1 MYSIVQESH
10 DAIQM
15 VKAGNE
21 TEIVDALYRISSLVN
36 KTVDSDEALELILAT
51 VIEVLDGNRA
61 NIALRIPESEKLRIE
76 VSWGN
81 PKLEGEVELEIGQG
95 IAGWVALHGKPLLV
109 PDVRKDPRYFSLS
122 PRTRSEIAVPM
133 EERGAEIGVLNVESE
148 DVDAFDERALKVLT
162 LLSNEASKVIGRLWL
177 IEQLRRRA
185 LQMEALIGMGQS
197 LVLEIDLR
205 ELLQRLTRNA
215 LKITDCCLCALFLY
229 EGEEELLRLEA
240 LADESGIRDHR
251 EILKLSDSAIGTAVL
266 RKRQVEVLDLRKTE
280 EHHFTELIQEDGL
293 VSMLSTPI
301 LYEDSPI
308 GVLNAYTDRPHRFD
322 NEVRNTFATLAS
334 LGAAAIQNA
343 RLYTRTLE
351 SEEKLRRSDKL
362 TTLGFLSAEI
372 AHEIRNP
379 LTVLKLLLESLDLN
393 FEPTD
398 PRHTDFNIIKD
409 KLDHLE
415 SIVTRVLDFGR
426 SDESNWIRLELHHLI
441 QESLLLMRLKFEQS
455 KVRVTFQREDP
466 PIFVRAK
473 RGQLEQV
480 FLNLLLNAVQ
490 AMPRGGE
497 INIHAYLDRRE
508 GNSIAVTE
516 ISDTGPGIPKKDQ
529 ERIFESTLLEKNER
543 KGLGLNIVKR
553 IMTGHQGDIEITSS
567 SSSGTTFTGW
577 LPAEP

>member
-1 MYSIVQESH
+1 
-10 DAIQM
+10 M
-15 VKAGNE
+15 VKTGNE

-36 KTVDSDEALELILAT
+36 KTEDSDEALELILAT

-61 NIALRIPESEKLRIE
+61 SIALRVPESENLRIE
-76 VSWGN
+76 VSSGS
-81 PKLEGEVELEIGQG
+81 PKLNGKIELEIGQG
-95 IAGWVALHGKPLLV
+95 ITGWVAHYGKPLLV
-109 PDVRKDPRYFSLS
+109 PDVRKDPRYYPISA
-122 PRTRSEIAVPM
+122 RTRSEIAVPM
-133 EERGAEIGVLNVESE
+133 EERGATIGVLNVESE
-148 DVDAFDERALKVLT
+148 EVGAFNESDLKVLA

-177 IEQLRRRA
+177 IEQLRRKA

-205 ELLQRLTRNA
+205 ELLQSLTRNA
-215 LKITDCCLCALFLY
+215 LMITDCCLCALFLY

-240 LADESGIRDHR
+240 LTDASGNRDHR
-251 EILKLSDSAIGTAVL
+251 ETLKLSDSAIGTAIL

-280 EHHFTELIQEDGL
+280 EHHFTELIQKDGL
-293 VSMLSTPI
+293 VSMLSSPI

-343 RLYTRTLE
+343 RLYSRTLE
-351 SEEKLRRSDKL
+351 SEEKLRRSEKL

-393 FEPTD
+393 FEASD

-409 KLDHLE
+409 KLDQLE

-426 SDESNWIRLELHHLI
+426 SAENDWIELEVYNLI

-455 KVRVTFQREDP
+455 KVRVAFPRGDQ
-466 PIFVRAK
+466 PINVRAK

-490 AMPRGGE
+490 AMPQGGD
-497 INIHAYLDRRE
+497 IAIRSYLDNLE
-508 GNSIAVTE
+508 GNAIAVTE
-516 ISDTGPGIPKKDQ
+516 ISDTGPGIPKAEQ
-529 ERIFESTLLEKNER
+529 QRIFESTLLEKDER

-553 IMTGHQGDIEITSS
+553 IMSSHQGDIEIVSS
-567 SSSGTTFTGW
+567 SNSGTTFKMW
-577 LPAEP
+577 LPAEA